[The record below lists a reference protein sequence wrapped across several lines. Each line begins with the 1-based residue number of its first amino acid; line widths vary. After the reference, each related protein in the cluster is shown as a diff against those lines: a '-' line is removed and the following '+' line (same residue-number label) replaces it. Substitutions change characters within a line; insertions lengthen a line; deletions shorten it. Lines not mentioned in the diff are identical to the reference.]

1 MNKRDK
7 QREETRAKIL
17 EAALGVFSDRGF
29 AAAGTR
35 EIANQAGVNQ
45 GLITYHFK
53 SKDVLWREAATKIFS
68 EARATVIEEVLR
80 NADVDKRTLQK
91 NMVKAYV
98 RFVAKRPELLRFM
111 VEEGKRPSERVRW
124 LVDTH
129 LKPMYQNFPIA
140 RSEDEDLKPHVF
152 YAMVGAATLM
162 FAVRP
167 VCKRLT
173 GLDPL
178 NKHVIETHAEFI
190 AGLLVP

>member
-7 QREETRAKIL
+7 QREETRSRIL
-17 EAALGVFSDRGF
+17 EAALRVFSDYGF

-53 SKDVLWREAATKIFS
+53 SKDILWREAANKIFS
-68 EARATVIEEVLR
+68 EARTTVVEEVLR

-111 VEEGKRPSERVRW
+111 VEEGKQPSERVRW
-124 LVDTH
+124 LVDNH
-129 LKPMYQNFPIA
+129 LKPMYENFPIA
-140 RSEDEDLKPHVF
+140 PSDDENLKPHVF

-173 GLDPL
+173 GIDPH
-178 NKHVIETHAEFI
+178 NNDVIETHAEFI

>member
-7 QREETRAKIL
+7 QREATRSRIL
-17 EAALGVFSDRGF
+17 EAALRVFSDNGF

-53 SKDVLWREAATKIFS
+53 SKDILWREAANKIFS
-68 EARATVIEEVLR
+68 EARTTVVEEVLR

-111 VEEGKRPSERVRW
+111 VEEGKQPSERVRW
-124 LVDTH
+124 LVDNH
-129 LKPMYQNFPIA
+129 LKPMYENFPIA
-140 RSEDEDLKPHVF
+140 PSDDENLKPHVF
-152 YAMVGAATLM
+152 YAMVGAAALM

-173 GLDPL
+173 GIDPH
-178 NKHVIETHAEFI
+178 NKDVIETHAEFI